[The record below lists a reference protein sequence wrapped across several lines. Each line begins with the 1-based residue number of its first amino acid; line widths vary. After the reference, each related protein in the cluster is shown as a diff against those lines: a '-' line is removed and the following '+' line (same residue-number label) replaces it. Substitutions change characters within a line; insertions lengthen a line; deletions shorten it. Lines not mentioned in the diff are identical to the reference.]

1 MASNWTKKSL
11 KEISDKDFIIAVLNE
26 RLNKVNNYSFLGQ
39 KIKKVLKALDNIN
52 FIEEKEEIV
61 EKGVNTKTIKI
72 LMHSIE
78 YWLVDHNGEFY
89 DNDLTECDIEYIE
102 QSIKNDCCCGEL
114 CSCPDGVNEYRGW
127 WKIV

>member
-102 QSIKNDCCCGEL
+102 QSIKNDCYCGEL
-114 CSCPDGVNEYRGW
+114 CSCPDGVNEYCGW